1 MKADKLAVSADLD
14 QFVRLHA
21 SRLLGKLVF
30 QVKRTSKHPDEEAIH
45 DLRVSIR
52 RFAQCLREFRPLFR
66 RHRSAKILKQLEK
79 MMDLAAETRNLDIA
93 LELLRFDRRRSNRVL
108 AAGLLE
114 EREQAQLNLT
124 RALEDWR
131 RRDFSRKWRPWLD
144 R

>member
-1 MKADKLAVSADLD
+1 MKADKLAVSSDLD

-30 QVKRTSKHPDEEAIH
+30 QVKRASKHPDEEAIH

-52 RFAQCLREFRPLFR
+52 RLAQCLREFRPLFR
-66 RHRSAKILKQLEK
+66 RHRSAKILKQLDK

-93 LELLRFDRRRSNRVL
+93 LELLRSDRRRSNRVL
-108 AAGLLE
+108 AAGLGE
-114 EREQAQLNLT
+114 ERDHARLNLT
-124 RALEDWR
+124 RALQDWR
-131 RRDFSRKWRPWLD
+131 RGDFSRKWRTWFD